1 MPQQRR
7 QVERAAAARGISVG
21 EVIREAIDA
30 HVGAAQHRD
39 EAMER
44 LFGLDAPV
52 DDWAVMKHAA
62 WVGGDVP
69 VHHPAVLARLRP
81 RTGPAQL

>member
-1 MPQQRR
+1 
-7 QVERAAAARGISVG
+7 
-21 EVIREAIDA
+21 
-30 HVGAAQHRD
+30 
-39 EAMER
+39 MER